1 MASSLRDVRRQINIA
16 SINIDSV
23 NQFDDDDT
31 MSTLIRSAEAARL
44 LGVTQATLYAYVSRG
59 RVSRQTAADGRAS
72 LFSLD
77 EIEELART
85 SRRAPLAPT
94 PTIDVQITSR
104 VTTLSEEGV
113 RYRGRMLAELVEGHH
128 YEDVAELIWSSV
140 EPPSEPAAW
149 PTVWPAADVAD
160 LERCATVRRLGDIS
174 VPQRMAIATS
184 ILSAAHPHDSAGTAG
199 RRLLLVT
206 PTMLG
211 STRAD
216 GRYAE
221 RIVSIW
227 MPRPPPEVVRAVDV
241 AMMCLADHELA
252 TSTLAVRI
260 AASVRT
266 SPYGAL
272 AAGLAVV
279 EGALHG
285 SAAPTAHRFID
296 ECASD
301 GTRTVV
307 RRYREEHRPIPGFGH
322 KVYRSVDPRCELLLT
337 AVRAIDPGGERMRL
351 VDEVIAEVG
360 RVLPHPPNV
369 DVALGALTWVA
380 GLDPDIQIFAIAR
393 VAGWAAHY
401 AEELE
406 ERAVRF
412 RGLARRP

>member
-1 MASSLRDVRRQINIA
+1 L
-16 SINIDSV
+16 
-23 NQFDDDDT
+23 FDDVGAPAD
-31 MSTLIRSAEAARL
+31 R
-44 LGVTQATLYAYVSRG
+44 
-59 RVSRQTAADGRAS
+59 AADGEGRREHRPGQARR
-72 LFSLD
+72 LHHDAAVELDVARQRPTGLQLGERHECLGPDRDRLLD

-85 SRRAPLAPT
+85 LLRAPPAPA

-104 VTTLSEEGV
+104 VTTLSEERV
-113 RYRGRMLAELVEGHH
+113 SHRGRMLADLVEHHH
-128 YEDVAELIWSSV
+128 YEDVAELIWSSA
-140 EPPSEPAAW
+140 EPPSEPTAW
-149 PTVWPAADVAD
+149 PAMWPAADVAD
-160 LERCATVRRLGDIS
+160 IERCAAVRRLGDIS
-174 VPQRMAIATS
+174 APQRMAVATS
-184 ILSAAHPHDSAGTAG
+184 ILSAAHPHDSAETAG

-211 STRAD
+211 SSVTND
-216 GRYAE
+216 RYAE
-221 RIVSIW
+221 RVVVIW
-227 MPRPPPEVVRAVDV
+227 MRRPPPEIVRAVDM

-285 SAAPTAHRFID
+285 SAAPLAHRFID
-296 ECASD
+296 ECASN
-301 GTRTVV
+301 GTRTLV
-307 RRYREEHRPIPGFGH
+307 RRYREGHRPIPGFGH

-337 AVRAIDPGGERMRL
+337 AVRAIDPDGERTRL
-351 VDEVIAEVG
+351 VDDVIGQVR

-369 DVALGALTWVA
+369 GVALGALTWIA
-380 GLDPDIQIFAIAR
+380 GLDPDIQIFAIAI
-393 VAGWAAHY
+393 AGWAAHF
-401 AEELE
+401 AEEME

>member
-1 MASSLRDVRRQINIA
+1 M
-16 SINIDSV
+16 INIDPV
-23 NQFDDDDT
+23 NQFDDDDV

-59 RVSRQTAADGRAS
+59 KVSRQTAADGRAS

-85 SRRAPLAPT
+85 SRRAPLAPA

-113 RYRGRMLAELVEGHH
+113 SHRGRMLADLVEHHH
-128 YEDVAELIWSSV
+128 YEDVAELIWSTAEEPV
-140 EPPSEPAAW
+140 EPVAW
-149 PTVWPAADVAD
+149 PAVWPAADVAD
-160 LERCATVRRLGDIS
+160 IERCAAVRRLGDIS
-174 VPQRMAIATS
+174 VPQRMAVATS
-184 ILSAAHPHDSAGTAG
+184 ILSAAHPHDSAETAG

-211 STRAD
+211 STETN

-221 RIVSIW
+221 RVVAIW
-227 MPRPPPEVVRAVDV
+227 MRRPRPEIVHAVDV

-285 SAAPTAHRFID
+285 SAAPFAHRFID
-296 ECASD
+296 ECASN

-337 AVRAIDPGGERMRL
+337 AVRAIDPDGERTRL

-369 DVALGALTWVA
+369 DVALGALTWIA
-380 GLDPDIQIFAIAR
+380 ALDPDIQIFAIAR
-393 VAGWAAHY
+393 IAGWAAHF

>member
-1 MASSLRDVRRQINIA
+1 MV
-16 SINIDSV
+16 NIDFV
-23 NQFDDDDT
+23 NHFDDDDT

-59 RVSRQTAADGRAS
+59 KVSRQTAADGRAS

-113 RYRGRMLAELVEGHH
+113 RYRGRMLADLVDGHHHHDHRHHDRH

-160 LERCATVRRLGDIS
+160 LERCDAVRRLGAIS
-174 VPQRMAIATS
+174 VPQRMAVATS
-184 ILSAAHPHDSAGTAG
+184 ILSAAHPHDSAETAG

-216 GRYAE
+216 GLYAE
-221 RIVSIW
+221 RVVGIW
-227 MPRPPPEVVRAVDV
+227 IRHPQPGLVRAVDV

-285 SAAPTAHRFID
+285 SAAPLAHRFIA
-296 ECASD
+296 ECASE
-301 GTRTVV
+301 GTASVV
-307 RRYREEHRPIPGFGH
+307 RRYREERRPIPGFGH
-322 KVYRSVDPRCELLLT
+322 KVYRSVDPRHEMLLA
-337 AVRAIDPGGERMRL
+337 AVRDIDASNERLRL

-360 RVLPHPPNV
+360 RVLPHPPNI

-393 VAGWAAHY
+393 IAGWAAHY
-401 AEELE
+401 SEEID